1 VVGALGV
8 GMEAVLIDRYG
19 RHESADVPTVSTL
32 TELADMV
39 VATRRPAR

>member
-8 GMEAVLIDRYG
+8 GMEAVLIDRYDRNNG
-19 RHESADVPTVSTL
+19 VDVPTVSTL

-39 VATRRPAR
+39 VARNASR